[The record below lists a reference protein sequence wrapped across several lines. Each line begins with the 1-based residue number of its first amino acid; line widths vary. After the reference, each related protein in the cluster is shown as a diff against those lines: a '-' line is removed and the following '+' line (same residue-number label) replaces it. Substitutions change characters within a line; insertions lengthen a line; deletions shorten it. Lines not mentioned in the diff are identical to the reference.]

1 MPDASLFTY
10 DMELLDYAAHMW
22 RIADTT
28 LPPSL
33 AEVLTRDK
41 SWDME
46 VSMMRQT
53 QQYFMDSGKRQAETK
68 NAIQGIGGKR
78 DTG

>member
-10 DMELLDYAAHMW
+10 DMELLDYAAHIW
-22 RIADTT
+22 KISESP

-41 SWDME
+41 EWDYQ

>member
-1 MPDASLFTY
+1 MPDPSLFTY

-22 RIADTT
+22 RIADTP

-41 SWDME
+41 EWDYQ
-46 VSMMRQT
+46 VSMMRQL
-53 QQYFMDSGKRQAETK
+53 QQYFVDAPKRQAETK
-68 NAIQGIGGKR
+68 GAIQGIGTR
-78 DTG
+78 NTG